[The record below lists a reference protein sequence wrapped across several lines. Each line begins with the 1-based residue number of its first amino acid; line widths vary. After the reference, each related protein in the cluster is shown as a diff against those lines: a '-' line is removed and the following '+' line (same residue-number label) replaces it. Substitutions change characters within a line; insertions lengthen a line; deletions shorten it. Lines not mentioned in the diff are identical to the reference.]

1 MRDTNGQFTE
11 EIKIANKKK
20 ERKYSF
26 LTPQGS
32 SGTN

>member
-1 MRDTNGQFTE
+1 MGNSQKKLRQ
-11 EIKIANKKK
+11 KKKKK

-32 SGTN
+32 RGTN

>member
-1 MRDTNGQFTE
+1 MGNSQKKLRP
-11 EIKIANKKK
+11 KKKK

-32 SGTN
+32 RGTN

>member
-1 MRDTNGQFTE
+1 MNGQFTV
-11 EIKIANKKK
+11 KLRQKKKKK

-32 SGTN
+32 RGTN

>member
-1 MRDTNGQFTE
+1 MNGQFTV
-11 EIKIANKKK
+11 KLRQKKKKKK

-32 SGTN
+32 RGTN

>member
-1 MRDTNGQFTE
+1 MGNSQKKLRQ
-11 EIKIANKKK
+11 KKKK

-32 SGTN
+32 RGTN

>member
-1 MRDTNGQFTE
+1 MNGQFTE
-11 EIKIANKKK
+11 EIKTKKKK

-32 SGTN
+32 RGTN